1 MRRLFQLVLMLF
13 IGGFVLGVLV
23 FGICV
28 ALLSVLWSLLRGRK
42 PAMFTVFQYFRQA
55 SRQFGQG
62 IWTGPAAN
70 PADVVD
76 VQAHEVH
83 PVLNGS
89 DGTVARE

>member
-1 MRRLFQLVLMLF
+1 
-13 IGGFVLGVLV
+13 
-23 FGICV
+23 
-28 ALLSVLWSLLRGRK
+28 
-42 PAMFTVFQYFRQA
+42 MFTVFQYFRQA